1 MGVGAD
7 LGDALKRVLAPV
19 GGPRSRLRAWIV
31 DRFDQRTYLGL
42 HLTAGL
48 VVAAG
53 AIWAFS
59 ALLDAVL
66 DNATLVRMDI
76 ATDAWVHARVAP
88 LGLVVAN
95 WISWIGS
102 PTVMAVVGIIGAIV
116 LWLRGKRIL
125 CVAWIAAFA
134 GGGVLDRV
142 LKAAVHRTRP
152 TFGAMHGVPAADS
165 FPSGHS
171 MASFIGFA
179 MLAYVLL
186 LHRPATPRRRVA
198 TIAAAT
204 TMVALVGLSRVYL
217 GRHYPSDV
225 LAGWMAAA
233 AWTAICLSGL
243 VIALHR
249 RVSVSSN

>member
-1 MGVGAD
+1 MGVGED
-7 LGDALKRVLAPV
+7 LGDALKQVLAPV
-19 GGPRSRLRAWIV
+19 SGPRSRVRAWIV

-48 VVAAG
+48 LVAAG

-66 DNATLVRMDI
+66 DNATLVRMDL
-76 ATDAWVHARVAP
+76 AADAWVHARVTQQ
-88 LGLVVAN
+88 GLAAAN
-95 WISWIGS
+95 WISWLGS
-102 PTVMAVVGIIGAIV
+102 PTTMAIVGIVGTPV
-116 LWLRGKRIL
+116 LWRRGRHIW
-125 CVAWIAAFA
+125 CYAWIAAFA

-142 LKAAVHRTRP
+142 LKAAVHRSRP
-152 TFGAMHGVPAADS
+152 TFGATHVIPAADS

-179 MLAYVLL
+179 MLAYVLVV
-186 LHRPATPRRRVA
+186 HRPATRARRVA
-198 TIAAAT
+198 LISAAAA
-204 TMVALVGLSRVYL
+204 MIVLVGVSRVYL

-249 RVSVSSN
+249 RVSVSST

>member
-19 GGPRSRLRAWIV
+19 GGPRSRVRAWIV

-42 HLTAGL
+42 HLTVGL
-48 VVAAG
+48 LVAAG

-66 DNATLVRMDI
+66 DNATLVHVDV
-76 ATDAWVHARVAP
+76 ATDAWVHARTTQP
-88 LGLVVAN
+88 GLAAAN

-102 PTVMAVVGIIGAIV
+102 PTVIAIVGVVGTLV
-116 LWLRGKRIL
+116 FWRRRKRIL

-152 TFGAMHGVPAADS
+152 IFGATNAIPAADS
-165 FPSGHS
+165 FPSGHA
-171 MASFIGFA
+171 MASFIGFS
-179 MLAYVLL
+179 MLAYLL
-186 LHRPATPRRRVA
+186 IVHRPATPSRRVA
-198 TIAAAT
+198 LAASAAL
-204 TMVALVGLSRVYL
+204 MILLVGVSRVYL

-249 RVSVSSN
+249 RVSVSPT